1 MSKKQ
6 ATFSVESL
14 ESRLSDTFQ
23 PVKPANGLVSTIR
36 RRITLAPPS
45 VVAERVSN
53 PNHLLMIIGGVVS
66 GMILLV
72 TLARVLY
79 YLVGSREHS

>member
-1 MSKKQ
+1 MNKKQ
-6 ATFSVESL
+6 AKFSVEAL
-14 ESRLSDTFQ
+14 ESTLSQTYQ
-23 PVKPANGLVSTIR
+23 PVKPDNGLVSTIR

-45 VVAERVSN
+45 VVAERISN
-53 PNHLLMIIGGVVS
+53 PNRLLMIVGGVVS
-66 GMILLV
+66 GMILLL